1 MSRST
6 RSVSTI
12 NRATIGPLA
21 KRHPFGVW
29 LLRRADSGPR
39 SDDGWAK
46 AQPAVVLILER
57 LSKWGHG
64 FKAHPTD
71 WEKPGIKPRPLWFTR
86 HMLPET
92 LFSCLWLCSLAVLAG
107 WVYVFCGFMSRSTRR
122 LTGFKASK
130 KTGQQLKVSSDRL
143 RQAGSRTCDPCF
155 TRHRFIRYVI
165 LFCGFP
171 GYKPVPPGWFKSC
184 WFYVGNTRRLTERS
198 RESILRP

>member
-1 MSRST
+1 MGLCFMSRST

-107 WVYVFCGFMSRSTRR
+107 WVYVF
-122 LTGFKASK
+122 L
-130 KTGQQLKVSSDRL
+130 
-143 RQAGSRTCDPCF
+143 
-155 TRHRFIRYVI
+155 
-165 LFCGFP
+165 
-171 GYKPVPPGWFKSC
+171 
-184 WFYVGNTRRLTERS
+184 WFYVQEHPKAKPVLKRLRRRGNSLKSHPTD
-198 RESILRP
+198 